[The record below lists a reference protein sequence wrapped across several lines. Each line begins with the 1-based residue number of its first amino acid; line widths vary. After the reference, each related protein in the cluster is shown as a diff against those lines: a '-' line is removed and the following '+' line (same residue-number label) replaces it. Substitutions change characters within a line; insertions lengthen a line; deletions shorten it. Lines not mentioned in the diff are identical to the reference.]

1 MKKTIFSICL
11 AVIVAFAISSCSST
25 STAVHTEQ
33 FPKYVPIDK
42 LLSVELG
49 STYEDVVKY
58 FGCAPLDLV
67 SRQKDGYSI
76 YQYKYRIFYRDLE
89 PRLFDQKGNE
99 TAGPESYYGE
109 LKDVFLFFKGG
120 KLMDIQTENGFR
132 FSVDWVMINNTLYNI
147 SKVGT
152 GYNTE
157 TIHRDKSKDV
167 VPKSGK
173 SEKPQEPAEQQ
184 DNKSGFLKLF
194 KKK

>member
-1 MKKTIFSICL
+1 MKKTILSICL
-11 AVIVAFAISSCSST
+11 AVFVALAMSSCTTT
-25 STAVHTEQ
+25 SNAVHTEQ

-49 STYEDVVKY
+49 SSYEDVVKY
-58 FGCAPLDLV
+58 LGCAPLDIV

-99 TAGPESYYGE
+99 TAGPESYYGA
-109 LKDVFLFFKGG
+109 LKDAFLFFKGG

-132 FSVDWVMINNTLYNI
+132 FSADWVMINNTLYNI
-147 SKVGT
+147 SKDGT
-152 GYNTE
+152 GYNTDNMN
-157 TIHRDKSKDV
+157 RDKSKDV
-167 VPKSGK
+167 VPKSDSGK
-173 SEKPQEPAEQQ
+173 PAASTEEQGGC
-184 DNKSGFLKLF
+184 KFKLPFF